1 MDRWIE
7 LFSGGDLLGLS
18 SASVQLSI
26 RKSTGLGLAYY
37 LIGSV
42 ILDYKA
48 YALNGLIDKQN
59 PDPIRS
65 AGFVREAVLKDAR
78 TRQELYLSTLLK
90 FLSVHTWSLAVCTTI
105 LFILDGTE
113 EGLIMYLAYV
123 AAYSGLLLYQVTL
136 AISCNDHSS

>member
-1 MDRWIE
+1 MK
-7 LFSGGDLLGLS
+7 S
-18 SASVQLSI
+18 SI

-59 PDPIRS
+59 PEPIRS
-65 AGFVREAVLKDAR
+65 AGYVREAVLKDAR
-78 TRQELYLSTLLK
+78 TRKKLYLSTLLK
-90 FLSVHTWSLAVCTTI
+90 FLSVHTWSLAFSTAM
-105 LFILDGTE
+105 LFILDGTK

-123 AAYSGLLLYQVTL
+123 AAYSGLLLYQVIIAL
-136 AISCNDHSS
+136 PFDDQSY